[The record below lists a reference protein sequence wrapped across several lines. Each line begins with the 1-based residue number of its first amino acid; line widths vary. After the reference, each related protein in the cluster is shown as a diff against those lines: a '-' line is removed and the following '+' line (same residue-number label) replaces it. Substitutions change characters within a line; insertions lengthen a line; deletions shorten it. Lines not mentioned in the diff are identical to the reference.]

1 MAVLR
6 ITDRPILRRPVL
18 LTAFSGWADAGAS
31 ATGALAYLLGDPQPD
46 PIATVDP
53 EACFDFT
60 VQRPVTKRGPDG
72 RWQLDYP
79 EIGLFAVPLP
89 DAERDLLILR
99 GPEPHNAWI
108 SIAREVTELAR
119 ELRAETAL
127 TFGAFIGPV
136 SHRRIPIVRRTPNA
150 KMDAWLASLGYE
162 ETPYAGPTAFVTALL
177 HACDR
182 AGLPAASLWAAAP
195 AYLGAPNPS
204 ISLTMLEAAERVL
217 ELDLGLGRLQGIAT
231 DFLRK
236 VESALKA
243 NPEVADRL
251 GRLIEM
257 EQGDTSAEPE
267 QRDLPPTVDGTP
279 PELPSGREIVEELEQ
294 FLREQRHE

>member
-6 ITDRPILRRPVL
+6 ITDRPALRRPVL
-18 LTAFSGWADAGAS
+18 LAAFTGWGDAGAS
-31 ATGALAYLLGDPQPD
+31 ATGALAYLLGDPQP
-46 PIATVDP
+46 PSCATVDP

-60 VQRPVTKRGPDG
+60 VQRPVTRRGPDG

-89 DAERDLLILR
+89 DTDRDLLILR
-99 GPEPHNAWI
+99 GPEPHTAWPSI
-108 SIAREVTELAR
+108 SREAVAFAR
-119 ELRAETAL
+119 ELGAETAL

-150 KMDAWLASLGYE
+150 KLDDWLRSLGYE
-162 ETPYAGPTAFVTALL
+162 ETPYAGPTAFVTAIL
-177 HACDR
+177 HACEQV
-182 AGLPAASLWAAAP
+182 GLPSASLWAAAP
-195 AYLGAPNPS
+195 AYLGAPNPA
-204 ISLTMLEAAERVL
+204 ISLAMLEAAERVL
-217 ELDLGLGRLQGIAT
+217 ELDLGLGRLQGNST

-236 VESALKA
+236 VEAALKA

-251 GRLIEM
+251 GRLIEL
-257 EQGDTSAEPE
+257 ESGAVAESEGHEMPAADE
-267 QRDLPPTVDGTP
+267 GPP